1 MRVLTLLEIGIES
14 IIKHTPSKTK
24 MLLLFLK
31 FAGIVALE
39 NQWWSLNLFFPSIRK
54 QIHIALVDI
63 AKILLVIKKD
73 NDMNDQRL

>member
-14 IIKHTPSKTK
+14 IIKHTLSKTK

-39 NQWWSLNLFFPSIRK
+39 NQWWSLNLFFPSIWK